1 MHELGFSMSG
11 SGPTYFALKSK
22 PDKDLGDDYLVFENL
37 HAINH
42 GVREMQ

>member
-11 SGPTYFALKSK
+11 SGPTYFALKPK

-42 GVREMQ
+42 GVREIQ